1 MEFWNQLSAALKQE
15 GFSAVQT
22 KNLQE
27 KLGDLDAA
35 GLLRLPPDQLLA
47 AMTGRTVR
55 EKQEKIETLL
65 AVVREIDQSSNIGQT
80 TDTATRR
87 IRVDETRLGRLI
99 DAGREPLI
107 RAEVRSVRD
116 LRRIARL
123 PLDELRQFGFDEQTH
138 TTLMEFA
145 ALARVFPPEIA
156 AALLEAGAV
165 DLPALLQWPQE
176 KFSDALYRIDLPP
189 EKVIYEYSR
198 LQRMHSLN
206 RQGSD
211 IRHITGLDIDL
222 DNAITLTAAE
232 RQSLIEQRVETLV
245 DWAVMRN
252 KVELAADTRNRL
264 DSCARLYA
272 TGAGG
277 DVASRLIEEG
287 LTSAVAL
294 ARMNGKQIQEISAR
308 QGIPHQDLVT
318 CVYNA
323 RMQAT
328 HVARLVE
335 GTHIAIPG
343 KFPDWWSDVMLPGV
357 MKCMECAE
365 ENTAFSR
372 FAYYVYLVQRTG
384 KAVDDVQN
392 ELLKHDLIVDLKGL
406 SPVNGAELQDDP
418 LNRCGGKI
426 SLLDLIIRHLQA
438 YLDDLYA
445 LGHSV
450 ANRQS
455 YVYLPYAVWRSERMA
470 FYYPELNALWRDG
483 VLTSSVVPESR
494 GSIFLDRDRERQV
507 LKDQLKTV
515 RDALEQAK
523 IREGSALANFAL
535 SSQYEYQDFLRGL
548 AVIEGILGADDLVQ
562 AATVQLNQDQAGG
575 ALEELRK
582 ASIELDRVCAQVFPL
597 DTAWRI
603 EGMSFEEYY
612 ATLADVPPAKRKVH
626 LQRAFDELMLGRKR
640 IFEPIKPSSIA
651 GLRND
656 GSIDL
661 NVKDAWAI
669 DSGWEPTAAGFH
681 MKAPDS
687 GKRVRYLRYKYA
699 GAAAAKHGDLQDYAV
714 HVDFEVQDGSFPY
727 AATSNPLDQDQE
739 FGIMLI
745 ARRQTDGSGY
755 RLCIKRKGFYDD
767 LVEPTSYDFLVLE
780 RMSSE
785 GSVVQATLLEQ
796 KEVGS
801 SARNDIDGRLIFPG
815 HVYRLSLSVAGSKVV
830 GKLRKTVTSS
840 FEVAAD
846 VGVFVNGAFAIGVHQ
861 DLSVAFSQFEFVSAF
876 EAKGLVPFFAERR
889 RRELEPDLANM
900 SLDQE
905 SYVRHLDD
913 GHGMS
918 ARLTGIPLV
927 LPAHDETAVSLA
939 GTPLELIF
947 SAGTHWVNNEALDL
961 LLEKCLASLFF
972 LRYAVIPTRTAQ
984 ALGQRGDY
992 ARALKLLNLIY
1003 DDTAPGNEGA
1013 RQIYPKLAAPPDSLT
1028 PSRTLSPDVRLLRL
1042 RIAGICLDWAEVL
1055 FRRNTN
1061 ESRYQARGLYQRVLA
1076 LHDNASCDCDA
1087 QIGTVTETI
1096 LERWHHSGFPTPP
1109 PDLDAPAKW
1118 GFDDLGKW
1126 GYWGTLTPEKAKEL
1140 LDGARDPGNID
1151 PPKDFYRGLQA
1162 IRDLVLLEERAYLD
1176 KIHTGIRYEAVLE
1189 RGDAMMAHAEL
1200 DGMAQSGLD
1209 AMLGEAYGGQLGQGP
1224 YRRSGGSAYRTGRAR
1239 AFIGDRMVW
1248 SYREFEYPAFCV
1260 SPDPLR
1266 TQQVKTACLNLELL
1280 ERCLNILGFSDS
1292 LVPPLRFD
1300 ALLRIARGFA
1310 DQAHASERDLFQIR
1324 QSFEQYSI
1332 SLQEAESNV
1341 ALSEGDVV
1349 LEQLNSDLAQ
1359 GNIQLALLQ
1368 VSQTG
1373 FTKDHYSNLIAEGLS
1388 DSEVAALQLLLLSAE
1403 FQTLSALFSFGGV
1416 ISTNPLGSVG
1426 GGFGALASVAGT
1438 LSSANAMQASF
1449 ERREQE
1455 WQFQK
1460 TQSAFNQL
1468 AAGVGVEQAF
1478 KYAEIAGRR
1487 QQIAK
1492 LKHEFASD
1500 AVQFLNHK
1508 FLNREMWIWLQ
1519 RTIREQYRKRLN
1531 YAVEMG
1537 YMAERALAFEVQN
1550 KTLRIIRFDYFDRRR
1565 DGLLGATQLQTD
1577 LSTLEHTRL
1586 SVTRRKLELTRTLS
1600 MAQLCPIE
1608 LEQFKLGAGRL
1619 AFSTAMGTIDPVAPE
1634 NAYSLELFDRE
1645 FPGQYMR
1652 LIKSVK
1658 VTVIALIPPHEGIR
1672 ASLYNSGLSRVVV
1685 GPPFDEGFREVTVRR
1700 NPERVALSSPFQA
1713 NGLFNLD
1720 YRDDLLLPFEG
1731 SGVATDWVFE
1741 LPKAANRFDFR
1752 TIADVL
1758 ITIEYTALDSTTYR
1772 QEVVQRLDPS
1782 ISADRPFSFRHQFA
1796 DAWYDLHHPE
1806 LAEAPQGPMQVSFA
1820 TRPEDF
1826 PPNVSEL
1833 RIAHVTLYIARK
1845 PGVTEE
1851 VAVELH
1857 FSGESGASAVGGSA
1871 ATVNG
1876 VAGTRQGNSGAWT
1889 AMIGKPP
1896 VGIWTLALQDTPET
1910 RELFEKDRIEDILFV
1925 ITFGGTTEVWPD

>member
-1 MEFWNQLSAALKQE
+1 M
-15 GFSAVQT
+15 
-22 KNLQE
+22 
-27 KLGDLDAA
+27 
-35 GLLRLPPDQLLA
+35 
-47 AMTGRTVR
+47 
-55 EKQEKIETLL
+55 
-65 AVVREIDQSSNIGQT
+65 
-80 TDTATRR
+80 
-87 IRVDETRLGRLI
+87 
-99 DAGREPLI
+99 
-107 RAEVRSVRD
+107 
-116 LRRIARL
+116 
-123 PLDELRQFGFDEQTH
+123 
-138 TTLMEFA
+138 
-145 ALARVFPPEIA
+145 
-156 AALLEAGAV
+156 
-165 DLPALLQWPQE
+165 
-176 KFSDALYRIDLPP
+176 
-189 EKVIYEYSR
+189 
-198 LQRMHSLN
+198 
-206 RQGSD
+206 
-211 IRHITGLDIDL
+211 
-222 DNAITLTAAE
+222 
-232 RQSLIEQRVETLV
+232 
-245 DWAVMRN
+245 
-252 KVELAADTRNRL
+252 
-264 DSCARLYA
+264 
-272 TGAGG
+272 
-277 DVASRLIEEG
+277 
-287 LTSAVAL
+287 
-294 ARMNGKQIQEISAR
+294 
-308 QGIPHQDLVT
+308 
-318 CVYNA
+318 
-323 RMQAT
+323 
-328 HVARLVE
+328 
-335 GTHIAIPG
+335 
-343 KFPDWWSDVMLPGV
+343 
-357 MKCMECAE
+357 
-365 ENTAFSR
+365 
-372 FAYYVYLVQRTG
+372 
-384 KAVDDVQN
+384 
-392 ELLKHDLIVDLKGL
+392 
-406 SPVNGAELQDDP
+406 
-418 LNRCGGKI
+418 
-426 SLLDLIIRHLQA
+426 
-438 YLDDLYA
+438 
-445 LGHSV
+445 
-450 ANRQS
+450 
-455 YVYLPYAVWRSERMA
+455 
-470 FYYPELNALWRDG
+470 
-483 VLTSSVVPESR
+483 
-494 GSIFLDRDRERQV
+494 
-507 LKDQLKTV
+507 
-515 RDALEQAK
+515 
-523 IREGSALANFAL
+523 
-535 SSQYEYQDFLRGL
+535 
-548 AVIEGILGADDLVQ
+548 
-562 AATVQLNQDQAGG
+562 
-575 ALEELRK
+575 

-640 IFEPIKPSSIA
+640 IFEPIKTASIA

-669 DSGWEPTAAGFH
+669 DSGWEPTAAGFRIE
-681 MKAPDS
+681 KALT
-687 GKRVRYLRYKYA
+687 GKLVRYLRYKPA
-699 GAAAAKHGDLQDYAV
+699 SQTELTNYAV
-714 HVDFEVQDGSFPY
+714 HLDFELEDGSFPS
-727 AATSNPLDQDQE
+727 ASAPLNQD
-739 FGIMLI
+739 FGIMLF
-745 ARRQTDGSGY
+745 ARRQTEPSNVGGGY
-755 RLCIKRKGFYDD
+755 RLSIKRRLEGDPDSEMERESDY
-767 LVEPTSYDFLVLE
+767 LVLE
-780 RMSSE
+780 KMA
-785 GSVVQATLLEQ
+785 GGGDDKATLL
-796 KEVGS
+796 KEVEIGFAGRIDIH
-801 SARNDIDGRLIFPG
+801 ARTITPG
-815 HVYRLSLSVAGSKVV
+815 HVYSLSLSVDGTTVV
-830 GKLRKTVTSS
+830 GKLKKSATSV
-840 FEVAAD
+840 FEITAD
-846 VGVFVNGAFAIGVHQ
+846 VEDFENGAFVIGVHQ
-861 DLSVAFSQFEFVSAF
+861 NLSVAFSQFEFAGVA
-876 EAKGLVPFFAERR
+876 ETGLVPFFAERR
-889 RRELEPDLANM
+889 ELEADLADM

-905 SYVRHLDD
+905 SYDRHLDD

-918 ARLTGIPLV
+918 ARLTKIPLV
-927 LPAHDETAVSLA
+927 LPAYDETAVSLA

-984 ALGQRGDY
+984 ALAQRGDY

-1109 PDLDAPAKW
+1109 PDLDAPDKW

-1162 IRDLVLLEERAYLD
+1162 IRDLVLLEEHANLD
-1176 KIHTGIRYEAVLE
+1176 QIHTGIRYEAVLE
-1189 RGDAMMAHAEL
+1189 RGDVMMANAEL

-1224 YRRSGGSAYRTGRAR
+1224 YRRSDGSAYRTGRAR

-1260 SPDPLR
+1260 PPDPLR

-1310 DQAHASERDLFQIR
+1310 DQAHAAERDLFQIR

-1368 VSQTG
+1368 VGQTG

-1388 DSEVAALQLLLLSAE
+1388 DSEVAALQLLLISAG
-1403 FQTLSALFSFGGV
+1403 FQTLSAGVSFGGA
-1416 ISTNPLGSVG
+1416 IYSLYSGENPLGG
-1426 GGFGALASVAGT
+1426 LAGGFGALASVAGT
-1438 LSSANAMQASF
+1438 MSSAYSMQASF

-1455 WQFQK
+1455 WKFQE

-1478 KYAEIAGRR
+1478 KHAEIAGRR

-1492 LKHEFASD
+1492 LKHKFASD

-1519 RTIREQYRKRLN
+1519 RTIREQYRTRLN

-1550 KTLRIIRFDYFDRRR
+1550 KTLRIIRFDYIDRRR

-1608 LEQFKLGAGRL
+1608 LEQFKSGAGRL

-1758 ITIEYTALDSTTYR
+1758 ITIEYTALDSPTYR
-1772 QEVVQRLDPS
+1772 QEVAQRLDPS

-1806 LAEAPQGPMQVSFA
+1806 LAEAPQGPMQVSFT

-1845 PGVTEE
+1845 PGVMEE
-1851 VAVELH
+1851 VGVELH
-1857 FSGESGASAVGGSA
+1857 FSGESGAGAVGGSA

-1896 VGIWTLALQDTPET
+1896 AGIWTLALQDTPET
-1910 RELFEKDRIEDILFV
+1910 RELFGKDRIEDILFV